1 MALRR
6 GQPAVAFVNRFGFAS
21 RRRFACDRRFVSAP
35 ENIHTQFHRF
45 LQPAE
50 KQRMLG
56 QRGMVAWLIG
66 LSGSGK
72 STIAAAVE
80 RALHDEGRLA
90 VILDGDNL
98 RAGLNRDLKFSDDDR
113 RENIRRTAEVAKL
126 FASQGVIT
134 LVSLITPREEFRVAA
149 REIVGPEYAEIYVR
163 APYELCAERDPK
175 GLYKKASAGGIANF
189 TGRDS
194 GFEEPVNANL
204 VLDTAASSVEECTAR
219 LVAFLRERFTLPDAS

>member
-1 MALRR
+1 MTT
-6 GQPAVAFVNRFGFAS
+6 
-21 RRRFACDRRFVSAP
+21 P

-45 LQPAE
+45 LQPAD

-56 QRGMVAWLIG
+56 QRGVVAWLIG

-80 RALHDEGRLA
+80 RALHDEGRFA

-98 RAGLNRDLKFSDDDR
+98 RSGLNKDLKFSDEDR
-113 RENIRRTAEVAKL
+113 RENIRRVAEVAKL

-134 LVSLITPREEFRVAA
+134 LVSLITPREEFRAAA
-149 REIVGPEYAEIYVR
+149 REIVGPEYAEIYVK
-163 APYELCAERDPK
+163 APYDVCAARDPK
-175 GLYKKASAGGIANF
+175 GLYKKAAAGGIANF

-194 GFEEPVNANL
+194 GFEEPANANL

-219 LVAFLRERFTLPDAS
+219 LVAFLRERMRLESPSESPES

>member
-1 MALRR
+1 
-6 GQPAVAFVNRFGFAS
+6 
-21 RRRFACDRRFVSAP
+21 VSAP

-45 LQPAE
+45 LQPADR
-50 KQRMLG
+50 QQMLG
-56 QRGMVAWLIG
+56 QQGVVAWMIG

-72 STIAAAVE
+72 STIAASVE
-80 RALHDEGRLA
+80 RALHDEGRFA

-98 RAGLNRDLKFSDDDR
+98 RSGLNRDLKFSDDDR

-134 LVSLITPREEFRVAA
+134 LVSLITPREEFRASA
-149 REIVGPEYAEIYVR
+149 REIVGPAYTEIYVK

-175 GLYKKASAGGIANF
+175 GLYKKASAGGIENF

-194 GFEEPVNANL
+194 GFEEPASANL
-204 VLDTAASSVEECTAR
+204 VLDTAAESVAECTAR
-219 LVAFLRERFTLPDAS
+219 LVAFLRGRFTPADAS